1 MPNPGPE
8 RILCAAIWYQDGIAR
23 SQQPV
28 QTGWVACG
36 LRHCNIQTQPRPERV
51 IPHESGFLT
60 NHGRFVRRKAALRI
74 ARAAGQLEGR
84 EKHHPLDQLM
94 SEDLY

>member
-1 MPNPGPE
+1 MNPGQE
-8 RILCAAIWYQDGIAR
+8 KILCAAIWCDDGVAR

-28 QTGWVACG
+28 ESGFVLCG
-36 LRHCNIQTQPRPERV
+36 LRHCNCINQPGYDKMLERV
-51 IPHESGFLT
+51 SGFLT
-60 NHGRFVRRKAALRI
+60 NHGTFVNRKAALRI
-74 ARAAGQLEGR
+74 AKKAGQLEGR